1 MSIFLKVLHLA
12 FSVTFFLP
20 FGFVNIIT
28 KAQKA
33 FEIKYSWKEFFIMAN
48 RIMLNQTSYHGAGAI
63 QEIANEAKAHGFKKA
78 FVCSDPDLVKFKVTA
93 KVTDIL
99 TANGLDYE
107 LYSDIKA
114 NPTIQN
120 VQHGVEAFKASG
132 ADYLIAIGG
141 GSSMDTSKAIGIII
155 ANPEFEDV
163 RSLEGVAPTKKPC
176 VPIIAVPTTAG
187 TAAEVTINYVITD
200 IERKRKFVCVDP
212 HDMPIIAI
220 VDPDMMSSMPKGLT
234 ASTGMDALTHA
245 IEGYTTKAAW
255 EMTDM
260 FHLKAIEII
269 SKSLRGAVEGTKEG
283 REGMALG
290 QYIAGM
296 GFSNVGLGIAHSMAH
311 TLGAVYDTPHG
322 VACAMMLPIVME
334 YNAECTGKKY
344 REIAR
349 AMGVKGVDDMSQEE
363 YRKAAVEAVKK
374 LSQDVGIPSK
384 LEALKEEDL
393 TFLAE
398 SAYAD
403 ACRPGNP
410 KDTNVEDLKELFRK
424 LM

>member
-1 MSIFLKVLHLA
+1 
-12 FSVTFFLP
+12 
-20 FGFVNIIT
+20 
-28 KAQKA
+28 
-33 FEIKYSWKEFFIMAN
+33 MAN
-48 RIMLNQTSYHGAGAI
+48 RIMLNETSYHGSGAI
-63 QEIANEAKAHGFKKA
+63 QEIATEAKAHGFKKA
-78 FVCSDPDLVKFKVTA
+78 LVCSDPDLIKFGVTA

-99 TANGLDYE
+99 DKNGLEYE
-107 LYSDIKA
+107 LYSEIKP
-114 NPTIQN
+114 NPTIDN
-120 VQHGVEAFKASG
+120 VKHGVETFKKSG

-200 IERKRKFVCVDP
+200 VERKRKFVCVDP

-269 SKSLRGAVEGTKEG
+269 ARSLRSAVANEKEG

-290 QYIAGM
+290 EYIAGM

-311 TLGAVYDTPHG
+311 TRGAVYDTPHG

-334 YNAECTGKKY
+334 YNADCTGEKY

-349 AMGVKGVDDMSQEE
+349 AMGVKGVDDMSVEE
-363 YRKAAVEAVKK
+363 YRKAAIDAVAQ
-374 LSQDVGIPSK
+374 LSVDVGIPTK
-384 LEALKEEDL
+384 LEAIKEDDL
-393 TFLAE
+393 DFLAE
-398 SAYAD
+398 SAHAD
-403 ACRPGNP
+403 ACAPGNP
-410 KDTNVEDLKELFRK
+410 KDASVEDLKALFRK
-424 LM
+424 IM

>member
-1 MSIFLKVLHLA
+1 
-12 FSVTFFLP
+12 
-20 FGFVNIIT
+20 
-28 KAQKA
+28 
-33 FEIKYSWKEFFIMAN
+33 MAN
-48 RIMLNQTSYHGAGAI
+48 RIMLNETSYHGSGAI
-63 QEIANEAKAHGFKKA
+63 QEIATEAKAHGFKKA
-78 FVCSDPDLVKFKVTA
+78 LVCSDPDLIKFGVTA

-99 TANGLDYE
+99 DKNGLEYE
-107 LYSDIKA
+107 IYSEIKP
-114 NPTIQN
+114 NPTIDN
-120 VQHGVEAFKASG
+120 VKHGVEIFKKSG

-200 IERKRKFVCVDP
+200 VERKRKFVCVDP

-269 SKSLRGAVEGTKEG
+269 ARSLRSAVANEKEG

-290 QYIAGM
+290 EYIAGM

-334 YNAECTGKKY
+334 YNADCTGEKY

-349 AMGVKGVDDMSQEE
+349 AMGVKGVDDMSVEE
-363 YRKAAVEAVKK
+363 YRKAAIDAVAQ
-374 LSQDVGIPSK
+374 LSVDVGIPTK
-384 LEALKEEDL
+384 LEAIKEDDL
-393 TFLAE
+393 DFLAE
-398 SAYAD
+398 SAHAD
-403 ACRPGNP
+403 ACAPGNP
-410 KDTNVEDLKELFRK
+410 KDASVEDLKALFRK
-424 LM
+424 IM